1 MIVLLKRDSASPQS
15 GAHPVALHREK
26 GWWTVDSLDSVWL
39 GMKLGVALIGMVM
52 MRFLWRGILRSKRAG
67 EHKER

>member
-1 MIVLLKRDSASPQS
+1 MIELFNGIGQPAKRCASHCS
-15 GAHPVALHREK
+15 HRRK

-39 GMKLGVALIGMVM
+39 GVKLGVAVIGMVM
-52 MRFLWRGILRSKRAG
+52 MRFAWRGILRSKRAG